1 MSKNCTSDSGMIY
14 HLLCYYGKTHIGTTV
29 TNFDNLFDHLER
41 FFGWTIEK
49 VVVVETGQK
58 FYNSGGQLELF

>member
-1 MSKNCTSDSGMIY
+1 MTY
-14 HLLCYYGKTHIGTTV
+14 HILCYYGKTYIGTTV
-29 TNFDNLFDHLER
+29 TSFDGLFDYLER

-49 VVVVETGQK
+49 VKVVETGEV